1 MNAAASAAVP
11 EGPPVNH
18 LIERLAPAERRRFLA
33 CCEAV
38 QLQPGEWL
46 CHAGTLPRH
55 VYFPEGAFV
64 ALVTGRDVG
73 ESVEVGLIGNEG
85 MVGAM
90 QALGGMPSPWAASV
104 QGGGGA
110 WRIGAPAFR
119 RALAESGPLRSGID
133 RYLAVRFAQL
143 AQAAGCIRH
152 HALAPRLAR
161 WLLMCH
167 DRAHADHFHVTHET
181 LASLL
186 GVRRVGITAAAGA
199 LQRDGLI
206 DYHRGEISVRERA
219 GLERAACRCYAEDRR
234 VYDQQFG

>member
-1 MNAAASAAVP
+1 MNATAGAAVP
-11 EGPPVNH
+11 DAPPLNR
-18 LIERLAPAERRRFLA
+18 LIERLAPVERRRFLA
-33 CCEAV
+33 GCEAV
-38 QLQPGEWL
+38 QLRPGDWL
-46 CHAGTLPRH
+46 SHAGTLPPH
-55 VYFPEGAFV
+55 VYFPEVAFV
-64 ALVTGRDVG
+64 ALVIGRDAG
-73 ESVEVGLIGNEG
+73 ESVEVGLVGNEG
-85 MVGAM
+85 MVGAT
-90 QALGGMPSPWAASV
+90 QAMGAMPAPWAASV
-104 QGGGGA
+104 QGGGAA

-119 RALAESGPLRSGID
+119 RALAQSSPLRHGID
-133 RYLAVRFAQL
+133 RYLGVRFAQM

-181 LASLL
+181 LAGLL

-206 DYHRGEISVRERA
+206 DYHRGEISVRQRA
-219 GLERAACRCYAEDRR
+219 GLEHAACRCYAEDRR